1 MSVVTTQARD
11 DRGIWKKALITVPA
25 IVIVGGLMGVVSNSG
40 FGNHWYAPL
49 AKPSF
54 QPPGWAFGAV
64 WTTLYTMMGIALATI
79 LNAPKSAERSRGLA
93 LFGIQLALNFAWSPI
108 FFGGGMIDVA
118 LLVMLAM
125 NVLVT
130 ATIISFWRVRPL
142 AGALLI
148 PYLLW
153 LCLATA
159 LNHETGR
166 LNPGADRA
174 PLGLIGD

>member
-1 MSVVTTQARD
+1 MTEKQRD
-11 DRGIWKKALITVPA
+11 DRGLWRKALITVPLLV
-25 IVIVGGLMGVVSNSG
+25 VIGSLIGIVSNSG
-40 FGNHWYAPL
+40 FANDWYAPL

-54 QPPGWAFGAV
+54 QPPGAAFGIV
-64 WTTLYTMMGIALATI
+64 WTMLYTMMGIALAAI
-79 LNAPKSAERSRGLA
+79 LNEPPSQQRRVA
-93 LFGIQLALNFAWSPI
+93 LSLFIAQLALNFAWSPI
-108 FFGGGMIDVA
+108 FFGGGMIEAA
-118 LLVMLAM
+118 LLVILAM

-130 ATIISFWRVRPL
+130 MTIITFWKIRPL

-166 LNPGADRA
+166 LNPGADRT
-174 PLGLIGD
+174 PLGIFGA